1 MGPRIAQITAVLLAL
16 ISIQVVLS
24 GCGPRPPMAYQTLQI
39 QDSEESQGYDVYLYV
54 AVDPRDLKP
63 ETKNAQIEALLKW
76 FDEMKYPQVNK
87 MRVFVWDNP
96 QSALMNSSGNL
107 VGTLNVDRANG
118 VYELNV
124 ENPRI

>member
-1 MGPRIAQITAVLLAL
+1 MGPRIAQIMAVLVAL
-16 ISIQVVLS
+16 ISLLGVLS
-24 GCGPRPPMAYQTLQI
+24 GCGSRPPLAYQTLQI

-54 AVDPRDLKP
+54 AVDPRSLKP
-63 ETKNAQIEALLKW
+63 ETKDAQIEALLKW

-96 QSALMNSSGNL
+96 QSALMNNSGNL

-118 VYELNV
+118 VFELNV
-124 ENPRI
+124 GNPRV